1 MNDTITLPER
11 DREHERV
18 LGIVFNLS
26 PAQASVLSCLCRG
39 TVASNDELL
48 EYTGSKSNIKVVVSR
63 TRLTIRQHGFDIKNR
78 MGVGY
83 WMEAADRKG
92 VEALATKFVEGK

>member
-1 MNDTITLPER
+1 MTDTITIPER

-18 LGIVFNLS
+18 LGIVFDIS

-39 TVASNDELL
+39 TVATADELL
-48 EYTGSKSNIKVVVSR
+48 AYTGSKSHIKVVVSR
-63 TRLTIRQHGFDIKNR
+63 VRAKLQLKGFDIKSR

-83 WMEAADRKG
+83 WIEPDDRKG
-92 VEALATKFVEGK
+92 IEELATKFVEGN